1 MGRLTAAVVMSLGLA
16 LATAAPAGSG
26 GPRAPIPG
34 TFGTAYD
41 IYVGGIWIGELSL
54 EARVEAEAYRAE
66 AAFQTTGLVGFFREM
81 DWIGETTG
89 RVAAGALLPVRY
101 EATSAE
107 GDERREVAFSDG
119 DPVSVSAEPP
129 LEEKPWSIDAA
140 EQSGTVDPV
149 TALLSVLAPGPR
161 RALCGR
167 RIEVFDGRHRFA
179 FELDRPEPRGDGARC
194 SGAHV
199 RLAGYEPEKMGE
211 NARKPVTFSLSRR
224 ADGRDQV
231 TRLQAETSLGMGVMS
246 IRDE

>member
-1 MGRLTAAVVMSLGLA
+1 MGRLTGAVVMSLGLA
-16 LATAAPAGSG
+16 LATAAPAAG
-26 GPRAPIPG
+26 GGARAPAPG
-34 TFGTAYD
+34 AFQAGYD
-41 IYVGGIWIGELSL
+41 IHVGGMWVGELAL
-54 EARVEAEAYRAE
+54 EARVQAREYRAE
-66 AAFQTTGLVGFFREM
+66 ASFRTTGLVGFFLET

-89 RVAAGALLPVRY
+89 RVAAGALVPVRY
-101 EATSAE
+101 AAGS
-107 GDERREVAFSDG
+107 GDGEERREVAFSDG

-211 NARKPVTFSLSRR
+211 NARQPVTFSLSRR